1 MFPYF
6 GKILIFI
13 GFFLI
18 FIGILF
24 LFSSKIP
31 YFGKLPG
38 DIYIKRGN
46 FTFFAPIGTCLVI
59 SIILSVILY
68 IIFRFLK

>member
-13 GFFLI
+13 GFLLI
-18 FIGILF
+18 LIGILF